1 LLKATMIEESIPQVA
16 AGDGR
21 AAGHHAVDRWVRV
34 GWWVMWGSIAARVI
48 VVLVITRGWFFTNDD
63 WDYLSRDGLGQVFE
77 PHGPHIT
84 VLNAIA
90 AVAVRQVA
98 GLEYWPGYAL
108 VVAVAWPTVAVAA
121 WWVWCRRGVH
131 PLVASGGAVLLTW
144 LGSAAFMQFSHV
156 NPAWAIAATLIA
168 LEFDERPVSLR
179 NTGAG
184 LALSLIAA
192 FADTAGA
199 VAVGV
204 RLVLSL
210 IYRRWNGAITAGIS
224 LATYVVV
231 RAVVTEP
238 LGLSFGIGDIPTVL
252 RAVVQALG
260 SGLHWI
266 VPFPTGFEGA
276 AGILLIV
283 AAISIIVV
291 SRFSYHATTV
301 IIAGG
306 AWLAAAALAKF
317 MNWWGIGS
325 EKLNTLLTSG
335 FPDNTIIGTRFTNVV
350 VTFMIVAALPILWSR
365 IPFDRIR
372 RPALIAG
379 ITAFALITVFSGMQA
394 IRILDRVS
402 DKSVPLAEIAG
413 GFVSV
418 RLADEPRRETA
429 NQRQVNYQTGPFT
442 LVRVAGLDT
451 GVSSIDF
458 SPRVALQSGQ
468 IDWFIERGW
477 AGDILRSSIY
487 DVRSVTPD
495 TDWSRALARFDF
507 SQGLYKG
514 TWADLGQ
521 EDAKGC
527 IPLDDL
533 GPMQVHRTTRFKLT
547 WVNDPTTIWQGIIAP
562 TLHGPVSTHLIV
574 LRLEDD
580 FGRSEI
586 GITLDLLTEEPGG
599 TLSIEVMG
607 PEGGIGHPTLTISGP
622 QTVSICHKKADIG
635 G

>member
-1 LLKATMIEESIPQVA
+1 MTEESASQVA
-16 AGDGR
+16 VGDDR
-21 AAGHHAVDRWVRV
+21 ATRHPAHNRWVRV
-34 GWWVMWGSIAARVI
+34 GWWVMWASIATRVM
-48 VVLVITRGWFFTNDD
+48 VALVITRGWFFTNDD
-63 WDYLSRDGLGQVFE
+63 WDYLSRDGLGNVFE
-77 PHGPHIT
+77 PHQGHLN

-108 VVAVAWPTVAVAA
+108 VVAVAWPTVALAA
-121 WWVWCRRGVH
+121 WWVWRRRGVH
-131 PLVASGGAVLLTW
+131 PLVASGGAVFLTW
-144 LGSAAFMQFSHV
+144 MGSAAYMQFSHV
-156 NPAWAIAATLIA
+156 NPAWAIAATLVA
-168 LEFDERPVSLR
+168 LEFDERPISTR

-184 LALSLIAA
+184 LALSLIAV
-192 FADTAGA
+192 FANTVGA
-199 VAVGV
+199 VAVGI
-204 RLVLSL
+204 RLALSL
-210 IYRRWNGAITAGIS
+210 TYRRWNGAITTGIS
-224 LATYVVV
+224 LIVYVIV
-231 RAVVTEP
+231 RAVATEP
-238 LGLSFGIGDIPTVL
+238 LDLSFGIGDIPTFL

-276 AGILLIV
+276 AGILLIAV
-283 AAISIIVV
+283 ALAVIGV

-301 IIAGG
+301 IIAAG
-306 AWLAAAALAKF
+306 AWLASGALIKF
-317 MNWWGIGS
+317 LTKWGTGDGR
-325 EKLNTLLTSG
+325 LHTLLESG
-335 FPDNTIIGTRFTNVV
+335 FPDYMIIGSRFANVV
-350 VTFMIVAALPILWSR
+350 VALVIVAALPVLWSR
-365 IPFDRIR
+365 IPFDRIH
-372 RPALIAG
+372 RPTRIAG
-379 ITAFALITVFSGMQA
+379 ITVFVLITAFSGMQT
-394 IRILDRVS
+394 IRMLDRVS

-413 GFVSV
+413 GAVTI